1 MAKILGQDR
10 LAKKLRQLPL
20 IAKEEIRK
28 ALGQSADEIV
38 ALARSLAPKD
48 SGELARSIDWTW
60 GEAPKGAMVLARGKV
75 GDLTLTIFAGNDEA
89 YYARWVEFGTQK
101 MQAQPFFF
109 VSYRAL
115 RKRTK
120 SRITR
125 ATTKAAK
132 KVATSS

>member
-1 MAKILGQDR
+1 MA
-10 LAKKLRQLPL
+10 
-20 IAKEEIRK
+20 K
-28 ALGQSADEIV
+28 ALGQDKLIKKLRLMPKVAKDEIKVALAKGADEIV
-38 ALARSLAPKD
+38 LMARALAPKD
-48 SGELARSIDWTW
+48 SGDLARSIAWTW
-60 GEAPKGAMVLARGKV
+60 GEAPKGAMVLARGEV
-75 GDLTLTIFAGNDEA
+75 GELTLTIFAGSDKA
-89 YYARWVEFGTQK
+89 YYARWIEFGTQK

-132 KVATSS
+132 KVAASS